1 MPSLTQNEVG
11 VIHTNAMSTW
21 INLEF
26 LNVDFDD
33 QRLDA
38 RFKKISIGLAEQS
51 EKNISSSFDS
61 WKEIKA

>member
-1 MPSLTQNEVG
+1 M
-11 VIHTNAMSTW
+11 IHTNAMSTW

-33 QRLDA
+33 KSLDE
-38 RFKKISIGLAEQS
+38 RFRKISVGLAEQS
-51 EKNISSSFDS
+51 EKNISSSFDL

>member
-1 MPSLTQNEVG
+1 M
-11 VIHTNAMSTW
+11 IHTNAMSTW